1 MWKVD
6 VPPLGEGESRGN
18 FSHLFPFFF
27 KGVLLYVYM
36 YCCQAPKTGTD
47 SICKCNTASY
57 SFRYVSQSTHAQEH
71 ILPVSYWTEQIW
83 YVIFLREAWSYKN
96 GLIFWDSPNGLW
108 KYVAVLRREWRRCL
122 YMKNYQHRHRRNV
135 TSHCS
140 FSFLWLFQLLL
151 ILSQNKFFLLSSE
164 NIRKPIFVACGSMTR
179 WP

>member
-1 MWKVD
+1 MKSWCS
-6 VPPLGEGESRGN
+6 PPWRRGVKRE
-18 FSHLFPFFF
+18 FFTPFPVFF
-27 KGVLLYVYM
+27 KGVPLYVYM

-122 YMKNYQHRHRRNV
+122 YMKNYQ
-135 TSHCS
+135 TSPQAKCH
-140 FSFLWLFQLLL
+140 QPLLIFISLAISTAFDFITKL
-151 ILSQNKFFLLSSE
+151 ILSFIKW
-164 NIRKPIFVACGSMTR
+164 KH
-179 WP
+179 

>member
-122 YMKNYQHRHRRNV
+122 YMKNYQ
-135 TSHCS
+135 TSPQAKCH
-140 FSFLWLFQLLL
+140 QPLL
-151 ILSQNKFFLLSSE
+151 IFISLAISTAFDFITK
-164 NIRKPIFVACGSMTR
+164 
-179 WP
+179 